1 MSTRFSECLPL
12 ILAHEGGYVDHPKD
26 PGGATNLGVT
36 LGTLSDWLK
45 RPATKAEVKALTP
58 ATVAPIY
65 EANYWRAAACDRL
78 PPGVDYMVFDFA
90 VNSGPGRARKFLQ
103 RVAGVAPDG
112 AIGPVTIAAVN
123 KLGARLLIDRL
134 NEDREAFYRSLDT
147 FPTFGKGWLRRLT
160 EVTAKAK
167 AMVK

>member
-1 MSTRFSECLPL
+1 MTTRFSECLPL
-12 ILAHEGGYVDHPKD
+12 ILAHEGGWADHPKD
-26 PGGATNLGVT
+26 PGGATMKGVT
-36 LGTLSDWLK
+36 LGTYSEWLG
-45 RPATKAEVKALTP
+45 RPATKTELRNISDDHLRK
-58 ATVAPIY
+58 IY

-112 AIGPVTIAAVN
+112 AIGPVTVAAVN

-160 EVTAKAK
+160 EVTAEAR